1 MIFRFEER
9 KTMRI
14 ILDAMSGDNAP
25 LEVLRG
31 AVEALKENPELS
43 ITLVGDEKTLRS
55 VAVADKIDLAPF
67 SICAASGVI
76 SMEDS
81 PMSLT
86 HENRDC
92 SMAVG
97 LRMLAE
103 GAGDAF
109 VSAGNTGALLV
120 GASLIVR
127 RIKGISRPGIATVLP
142 LTQPMLLLDSGAN
155 LVVTEENLEDFAV
168 MGSVYMKKLYD
179 IESPRVGQI
188 NNGTEFNKGLP
199 LQVAAYARL
208 SACKHIN
215 FVGNI
220 EGKSVPFAACDVLV
234 ADGFTGN
241 VVLKL
246 TEGMGKFMMK
256 NLKDLLMSSPFASL
270 SAAFFM
276 RNKVKEMKKRFSA
289 SEHGG
294 ALILGVKKPVIKAH
308 GGSNAKAFKNA
319 IRQAA
324 SFADNG
330 VNSEI
335 AETIEKIRE
344 SKKINETK

>member
-1 MIFRFEER
+1 
-9 KTMRI
+9 MRI
-14 ILDAMSGDNAP
+14 ILDAMSGDHAP
-25 LEVLRG
+25 LEILRG
-31 AVEALKENPELS
+31 AAAALREMPEIS
-43 ITLVGDEKTLRS
+43 ITLVGEEEFLCK
-55 VAVADKIDLAPF
+55 VAFENNIDLSPFAIAP
-67 SICAASGVI
+67 SDGVI
-76 SMEDS
+76 GMEDS
-81 PMSLT
+81 PMSMM
-86 HENRDC
+86 HEKRNC
-92 SMAVG
+92 SMATG
-97 LRMLAE
+97 LKMLANGE
-103 GAGDAF
+103 GDAF

-127 RIKGISRPGIATVLP
+127 RIKGVSRPGIATVLP
-142 LTQPMLLLDSGAN
+142 LSTPMLLLDSGAN

-168 MGSVYMKKLYD
+168 MGSVYMRKLYG

-199 LQVAAYARL
+199 LQVAAYERL
-208 SACKHIN
+208 SKCEYIN

-220 EGKSVPFAACDVLV
+220 EGKVIPFSACDVLV

-246 TEGMGKFMMK
+246 TEGMGKFMMN
-256 NLKDLLMSSPFASL
+256 NLKELLMSSPLASL

-308 GGSNAKAFKNA
+308 GGSNAKALKNA

-335 AETIEKIRE
+335 EETVQKIRAN
-344 SKKINETK
+344 KKDCNI

>member
-1 MIFRFEER
+1 
-9 KTMRI
+9 MRI

-31 AVEALKENPELS
+31 AVAALEEIPTLS
-43 ITLVGDEKTLRS
+43 ITLVGEEKTLRS
-55 VAVADKIDLAPF
+55 VAEANKIDLSLF
-67 SICAASGVI
+67 SVRAANKVI

-97 LRMLAE
+97 LGMLADGE
-103 GAGDAF
+103 GDAF

-168 MGSVYMKKLYD
+168 MGSVYMKKLYGID
-179 IESPRVGQI
+179 SPRVGQI

-199 LQVAAYARL
+199 LQVAAYQRL
-208 SACKHIN
+208 CSCEYIN

-220 EGKSVPFAACDVLV
+220 EGKAIPFAACDVLV

-246 TEGMGKFMMK
+246 TEGMGKFMMT
-256 NLKDLLMSSPFASL
+256 NLKELLMSSPFASL
-270 SAAFFM
+270 SAAVFM
-276 RNKVKEMKKRFSA
+276 RSKVKEMKKRFSA

-324 SFADNG
+324 NFADNG
-330 VNSEI
+330 VNTEI
-335 AETIEKIRE
+335 AEIIAKVKE

>member
-1 MIFRFEER
+1 
-9 KTMRI
+9 MRI
-14 ILDAMSGDNAP
+14 ILDAMSGDKAP

-31 AVEALKENPELS
+31 AAAAVKELKDIS
-43 ITLVGDEKTLRS
+43 ITLVGDEKVLRS
-55 VAVADKIDLAPF
+55 VAEANRIDLSPF
-67 SICAASGVI
+67 SFRSAEGVI

-81 PMSLT
+81 PMSLA
-86 HENRDC
+86 HEKSDS

-97 LRMLAE
+97 LRMLADRE
-103 GAGDAF
+103 GDAF

-127 RIKGISRPGIATVLP
+127 RIPGVSRPGIATVLP
-142 LTQPMLLLDSGAN
+142 LSEPLLLLDSGAN
-155 LVVTEENLEDFAV
+155 LTVTEENLEDFAV

-179 IESPRVGQI
+179 IPSPRVGQI
-188 NNGTEFNKGLP
+188 NNGTEYNKGLP
-199 LQVAAYARL
+199 LQVATYKRL
-208 SACKHIN
+208 SECEYIN

-256 NLKDLLMSSPFASL
+256 NLKELLVSSPLVSL
-270 SAAFFM
+270 GNALFM
-276 RNKVKEMKKRFSA
+276 GTKIKEMKKRYSA

-294 ALILGVKKPVIKAH
+294 ALILGVRRPVVKAH
-308 GGSNAKAFKNA
+308 GSSDARAFKNA

-324 SFADNG
+324 NFADNG
-330 VNSEI
+330 VNEEI
-335 AETIEKIRE
+335 SHTIKKIRE
-344 SKKINETK
+344 KRAEKAEG